1 MALKAVYLDP
11 TRGSVSYE
19 GSHVEVALNA
29 DGALESAAI
38 DGRSVEIPGLQ
49 GILSDSKTS
58 SFTVTVK
65 QADGSTE
72 GPFEGV
78 QHINL
83 RVNYGMNVVE
93 LLQFE
98 RLQRIWY
105 SQKAPAAA
113 AS

>member
-1 MALKAVYLDP
+1 MAIRAISIDP
-11 TRGSVSYE
+11 AKSGVTFDA
-19 GSHVEVALNA
+19 SHVDLALNG
-29 DGALESAAI
+29 DGAVESAVAGGKPV
-38 DGRSVEIPGLQ
+38 DLVGLQ
-49 GILSDSKTS
+49 GLIADSKSTH
-58 SFTVTVK
+58 FTVTVK
-65 QADGSTE
+65 WPDGKTE
-72 GPFEGV
+72 GPFQDV

-105 SQKAPAAA
+105 SQKAPAVA